1 MLGKLGLKRSTYYY
15 LRSHPR
21 EDACADVRPLVREIF
36 SRTPNGM
43 GYRQVRMALRAERGL
58 SIPGKTVLRLMR
70 EEGCVCRIR
79 RRRYSS
85 YRGKVG
91 KTAKN
96 VLDREFSA
104 DAPMTKLAT
113 DVTEFSVAG
122 AKAYLSPVMGL
133 FNNEIVAFS
142 ISRSPN
148 MAQVD
153 EMMGRLASLEF
164 GESPIPHSDQGW
176 QYQQLSYRRKLE
188 DLGVIQ
194 SMSRK
199 APCLDNACMEGLFGH
214 MKDELFR
221 GRGFPSFEVFEAELT
236 AYIHYWNN
244 GRYQVGLKGMTPV
257 EYRGHSTGPLE
268 NFI

>member
-1 MLGKLGLKRSTYYY
+1 MLEKLGLKRPTYYH

-21 EDACADVRPLVREIF
+21 EDAYADVRPLVGEVF

-58 SIPGKTVLRLMR
+58 SISGKTALRLMR

-85 YRGKVG
+85 YKGEVG
-91 KTAKN
+91 KAAKN
-96 VLDREFSA
+96 VLNREFSA

-122 AKAYLSPVMGL
+122 AKAHLSPVMDL

-148 MAQVD
+148 MAQID

-164 GESPIPHSDQGW
+164 GESPILHSD
-176 QYQQLSYRRKLE
+176 SKN
-188 DLGVIQ
+188 VA
-194 SMSRK
+194 SRFCGGGD
-199 APCLDNACMEGLFGH
+199 AVVSCNRDRVAA
-214 MKDELFR
+214 
-221 GRGFPSFEVFEAELT
+221 S
-236 AYIHYWNN
+236 
-244 GRYQVGLKGMTPV
+244 
-257 EYRGHSTGPLE
+257 
-268 NFI
+268 